1 MLVPFLFFALF
12 LSSSLD
18 HPVSSLSTLADVPI
32 RIMDESIRCLESTTL
47 TRFVSLS
54 YDAFSSSR
62 NDETFKFSRFSLLT
76 FLNFF
81 LLFLRYLI
89 KLSGEF
95 YIFTNYTVIKII
107 GFSLFFSEFVFEHL
121 IVQLSKA
128 E

>member
-1 MLVPFLFFALF
+1 
-12 LSSSLD
+12 
-18 HPVSSLSTLADVPI
+18 
-32 RIMDESIRCLESTTL
+32 MDESIRCLESTTL

-128 E
+128 A